1 MDRLRTLVVCE
12 KPDAAARV
20 ARAIDE
26 DGIPLKC
33 NLSGVPYF
41 MAGTK
46 NGTVVVCSGIGHLYT
61 LDSKGVSS
69 RRFYPVWDHEWKPR
83 NVVERS
89 STRLGR
95 WIGVIQSISRNVDL
109 YVNACD
115 YDIEGSLIGFTI
127 LEFAC
132 KSPRSQTRRMK
143 FSTITEKEIR
153 SAFRNVAIELDFPL
167 VEAAKCS
174 HEVDWLYGINLS
186 RLMTEAAL
194 KQGRGYANLSTGRVQ
209 GPTLSFVVDREGEIA
224 CFVPTP
230 FWTID
235 ATIAY
240 QDEQF
245 PVEYFKEKIATI
257 SEAMEIVQHCKG
269 KLLHVINVESHQNE
283 QTPPYPF
290 DLSGLQSE
298 SFRHFGYSP
307 AKTLAVAQKL
317 YLNALISYP
326 RTSSQKLP
334 PDIDYQNILRG
345 LSRIQGLDSLVAE
358 LLNLKMLH
366 PVQGY
371 KDDPAHPAIY
381 PTGEKPGNH
390 ITGAEARLLD
400 LVIRRFLASF
410 ADPALRESSR
420 IELAYDKHR
429 FLMHASRLVREGW
442 VKFYS
447 PYASQEST
455 ELPDL
460 KLGMEVPA
468 LKIEPVEKFTQPPPR
483 FNSASLL
490 RKMEE
495 TNIGTKATRAEIIE
509 ILYRRGYIVEPRM
522 RATPLALKMT
532 QLLKEHC
539 PSMTD
544 PGFTS
549 QLEESMELVQ
559 ANGTSRRRVLVDALQ
574 QLRRLL
580 LDLMTQEDSLGA
592 ELADVVS
599 MQKVAESSFD
609 TPCPGCGSTLRI
621 VKNRKTKKRFIGCSG
636 KWEKGCDFSLP
647 LPQFGAL
654 SLLGEKC
661 KKCGF
666 QLVSVKMTGRLA
678 NVSCARC
685 YVEKVSQRGLGT
697 RQVGKKLEVEPQ

>member
-1 MDRLRTLVVCE
+1 MDGLRTLLVCE

-20 ARAIDE
+20 AQAIDE

-33 NLSGVPYF
+33 NLHGVPYF
-41 MAGTK
+41 EAGTK
-46 NGTVVVCSGIGHLYT
+46 NGTVVVCSAIGHLYT
-61 LDSKGVSS
+61 LDSKGVST

-83 NVVERS
+83 NLVERAS
-89 STRLGR
+89 ARLGR
-95 WIGVIQSISRNVDL
+95 WISAIQSISRNVDV

-143 FSTITEKEIR
+143 FSTMTEKEIK
-153 SAFRNVAIELDFPL
+153 SAFRNVASELDFPL
-167 VEAAKCS
+167 VEAGKCR

-186 RLMTEAAL
+186 RLITEAAL

-209 GPTLSFVVDREGEIA
+209 GSTLSFVVDREEEIA

-235 ATIAY
+235 ATIEY
-240 QDEQF
+240 QGKQF
-245 PVEYFKEKIATI
+245 SVEYLKEKIATI
-257 SEAMEIVQHCKG
+257 SEAREIVQDCKG
-269 KLLHVINVESHQNE
+269 KLFLVKDSESHQTE
-283 QTPPYPF
+283 QRPPYPF
-290 DLSGLQSE
+290 DLPSLQSE
-298 SFRHFGYSP
+298 AFRYFGYSP
-307 AKTLAVAQKL
+307 AKTLAVAEKL

-334 PDIDYQNILRG
+334 PDIDYQSILRG
-345 LSRIQGLDSLVAE
+345 LSGIQGFDSLVGE
-358 LLNLKMLH
+358 LLNSKRLY

-381 PTGEKPGNH
+381 PTGEKPGTH
-390 ITGAEARLLD
+390 IIGPEARLLD
-400 LVIRRFLASF
+400 LVIRRFLATF
-410 ADPALRESSR
+410 ADPALRESSK
-420 IELAYDKHR
+420 IELAHDKHR
-429 FLMHASRLVREGW
+429 FLMHASRLVRQGW

-460 KLGMEVPA
+460 KLGMEVPVGN
-468 LKIEPVEKFTQPPPR
+468 IEAVEKFTQPPPR

-490 RKMEE
+490 KKMEE
-495 TNIGTKATRAEIIE
+495 ANIGTKATRAEIIE
-509 ILYRRGYIVEPRM
+509 ILYRRGYVVEPRM

-532 QLLKEHC
+532 QLLKQHC

-549 QLEESMELVQ
+549 QLEESMEKVQ
-559 ANGTSRRRVLVDALQ
+559 ANSTSRRRVLVEALQ
-574 QLRRLL
+574 QLRPIL
-580 LDLMTQEDSLGA
+580 LDLMAQEASLGA

-599 MQKVAESSFD
+599 LQKVAETSFD
-609 TPCPGCGSTLRI
+609 TPCPTCGSTLRI
-621 VKNRKTKKRFIGCSG
+621 VRNRKTKKRFIGCSG
-636 KWEKGCDFSLP
+636 KWEKGCTFALP
-647 LPQFGAL
+647 LPQFGSL
-654 SLLGEKC
+654 SIARENC
-661 KKCGF
+661 KKCRF
-666 QLVSVKMTGRLA
+666 QMVRVKVRGRPA
-678 NVSCARC
+678 SVSCSRC
-685 YVEKVSQRGLGT
+685 YAEKARERGIGTGEVE
-697 RQVGKKLEVEPQ
+697 KKLEVQV

>member
-33 NLSGVPYF
+33 NLHGVPYF
-41 MAGTK
+41 EAGTK
-46 NGTVVVCSGIGHLYT
+46 NGTVVVCSAIGHLYT
-61 LDSKGVSS
+61 LDCKGFST

-83 NVVERS
+83 NVVERAS
-89 STRLGR
+89 ARLGR
-95 WIGVIQSISRNVDL
+95 WISAIQSISRNVDV

-132 KSPRSQTRRMK
+132 KSPRSRTRRMK
-143 FSTITEKEIR
+143 FSTMTEKEIK
-153 SAFRNVAIELDFPL
+153 SAFRNVASELDFPL
-167 VEAAKCS
+167 VEAGKCR

-209 GPTLSFVVDREGEIA
+209 GPTLSFVVAREEEIA
-224 CFVPTP
+224 CFVPIP
-230 FWTID
+230 FWAID
-235 ATIAY
+235 ATIEY
-240 QDEQF
+240 QGQQF

-257 SEAMEIVQHCKG
+257 NEAREIVQDCKG
-269 KLLHVINVESHQNE
+269 KLLRVKDIESHQTE
-283 QTPPYPF
+283 QPPPYPF
-290 DLSGLQSE
+290 DLPNLQSE
-298 SFRHFGYSP
+298 AFRHFGYSP
-307 AKTLAVAQKL
+307 AKTLAVAEKL

-345 LSRIQGLDSLVAE
+345 LSRIQGFDSLVGE
-358 LLNLKMLH
+358 LLNSKRLH
-366 PVQGY
+366 PVQGF

-381 PTGEKPGNH
+381 PTGEKPVTH
-390 ITGAEARLLD
+390 IIGPEARLLD
-400 LVIRRFLASF
+400 LVIRRFLATF

-420 IELAYDKHR
+420 IELAYAKHR
-429 FLMHASRLVREGW
+429 FLMHASRLVRHGW

-447 PYASQEST
+447 PYASEEST

-460 KLGMEVPA
+460 EQGMEVPVSKVEA
-468 LKIEPVEKFTQPPPR
+468 LEKFTQPPPR

-495 TNIGTKATRAEIIE
+495 ANIGTKATRAEIIE
-509 ILYRRGYIVEPRM
+509 ILYKRGYIAEARM

-532 QLLKEHC
+532 QLLKQHC

-549 QLEESMELVQ
+549 ELEGSMERVQ
-559 ANGTSRRRVLVDALQ
+559 ANGTSRRRVLVEALQ
-574 QLRRLL
+574 RLRPVL
-580 LDLMTQEDSLGA
+580 LDLMGQEESLGVQ
-592 ELADVVS
+592 LADVVS
-599 MQKVAESSFD
+599 LQRTAETSFD
-609 TPCPGCGSTLRI
+609 IPCPDCGSALRI
-621 VKNRKTKKRFIGCSG
+621 VRNPKTKKRFIGCSG
-636 KWEKGCDFSLP
+636 KWEKGCNFSLP
-647 LPQFGAL
+647 LPQFGLL
-654 SLLGEKC
+654 SIAREKC

-666 QLVSVKMTGRLA
+666 QLVRVKVRGRPA
-678 NVSCARC
+678 NISCSRC
-685 YVEKVSQRGLGT
+685 YAANLSRRGLGT
-697 RQVGKKLEVEPQ
+697 GQKEKKLEVEA